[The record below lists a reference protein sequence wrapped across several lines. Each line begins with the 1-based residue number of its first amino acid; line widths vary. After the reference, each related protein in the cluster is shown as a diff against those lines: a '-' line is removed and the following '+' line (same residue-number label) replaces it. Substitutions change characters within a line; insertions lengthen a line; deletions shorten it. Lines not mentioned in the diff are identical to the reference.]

1 MNYICSII
9 CMQYRDKI
17 IELENKK
24 KLDIE
29 ENKNE
34 KNKLYKND
42 SIEELLLTLYL

>member
-1 MNYICSII
+1 
-9 CMQYRDKI
+9 MQYRDKI